1 MDSQASLSPDLRQ
14 LYTSE
19 TARIHDE
26 FTASGDGRA
35 ALYARSALIDSIAI
49 RLWQEL
55 IPPDIDG
62 PINFALVAL
71 GGYGRRWLFPH
82 SDVDLLFLHNGKD
95 TDEEKLK
102 PQIQRLSQE
111 LWDLRLK
118 LSPTTRSLS
127 ECDRFEPHNVEFA
140 ISLLDCRR
148 ICGDAKLF
156 ARLHDNLIPK
166 LVARESQH
174 IVKNLVDLTRVRHSK
189 FGNTVFHLE
198 PNVKDGPGGL
208 RDYNVSAWLSLLAVI
223 DKLRAWPDRNALLPV
238 AARDRMEAALDFLMS
253 VRCFLHLRHQRDDN
267 TLTWLAQEDAAVRK
281 IGAPD
286 GEIETPEDW
295 MRVYFSHARLIH
307 RVCVQLLEEIPT
319 SWPSLPRQFDK
330 IRARLS
336 NAEFSAA
343 DGLLSL
349 RQPSGIRDPE
359 MLLRAFL
366 FLAQHGLKFSTATE
380 YQIEQALPAVAALPP
395 RGAELWRF
403 LQVMFLEP
411 YAADALRA
419 MQALRVLNLFL
430 PELRGIE
437 ALVVRDY
444 SHRFTVDEHT
454 FAAIENLHALN
465 QSPSKWD
472 QRYAALLD
480 ELERP
485 ELLYLA
491 ILLHDT
497 GKGARGQDHVAA
509 SVAIAEECLERLDLD
524 PPDRETVLFLIRR
537 HLEMSAALRRD
548 IFEPETI
555 RAFAEKVETQERL
568 KMLCLLTH
576 ADVKAVNPEA
586 LTPWKAENIWQIYI
600 ATANYLN
607 RTADERV
614 HVEAGGENLAQ
625 LHNLAPRAGMKLKG
639 FLEGMPLRYLR
650 THSAE
655 EVLAHVAM
663 ADNLRQDAVQL
674 NLRRGRNWYELTV
687 VTPDR
692 PLLFATMAGALAAWG
707 MNIVKAGAF
716 SNQAGTVVDTLY
728 FTDRFRTLELNLP
741 EWERFKRSVSDVLT
755 GNANLDRMLAE
766 RVRAEKKNPA
776 KVHVATK
783 ISFDD
788 TCSLHSTLIEVIAQD
803 RPGLLHRIASRF
815 ASAACNIEIA
825 LIDTEGQMAIDVF
838 YLTSAGAKLTPDRQA
853 RLRQI
858 LIEDL
863 SKD

>member
-1 MDSQASLSPDLRQ
+1 MDSQASLSPHLRQ
-14 LYTSE
+14 LYAAQ
-19 TARIHDE
+19 TARIRAE
-26 FTASGDGRA
+26 FTADGDGRA
-35 ALYARSALIDSIAI
+35 AIYGRSALIDSIAI
-49 RLWQEL
+49 QLWQEL
-55 IPPDIDG
+55 ISPDVDG
-62 PINFALVAL
+62 PIDFALVAL
-71 GGYGRRWLFPH
+71 GGYGRRWLFPY
-82 SDVDLLFLHNGKD
+82 SDLDLLFLHNGKD

-102 PQIQRLSQE
+102 PAIQRFSQE
-111 LWDLRLK
+111 FWDLRLK
-118 LSPTTRSLS
+118 ISPTTRSLS

-148 ICGDAKLF
+148 VCGDAKLF

-174 IVKNLVDLTRVRHSK
+174 IVKNLVDLTRSRHAK
-189 FGNTVFHLE
+189 FGSTVFHLE

-208 RDYNVSAWLSLLAVI
+208 RDYNVSVWLSLLAVI

-238 AARDRMEAALDFLMS
+238 AARERMEAALDFLMS

-267 TLTWLAQEDAAVRK
+267 TLTWLAQEEAAVRK

-286 GEIETPEDW
+286 GEIENPEDW
-295 MRVYFSHARLIH
+295 MRIYFNHARLIH
-307 RVCVQLLEEIPT
+307 RVCGQLLEEIPT
-319 SWPSLPRQFDK
+319 SWPSLPRQFEK

-366 FLAQHGLKFSTATE
+366 FLAQHGLQFSTATE
-380 YQIEQALPAVAALPP
+380 YQIEQALPSVAALPP

-454 FAAIENLHALN
+454 FTAIENLHLLN

-491 ILLHDT
+491 VLLHDT
-497 GKGARGQDHVAA
+497 GKGSRGQEHVAA
-509 SVAIAEECLERLDLD
+509 SVVIAEECLERLDLD

-625 LHNLAPRAGMKLKG
+625 LRNLAPRAGMKLKG
-639 FLEGMPLRYLR
+639 FLEGMPVRYLR
-650 THSAE
+650 SHSPE

-663 ADNLRQDAVQL
+663 AENLKQDPVQL

-716 SNQAGTVVDTLY
+716 SNQAGTVVDTFY

-755 GNANLDRMLAE
+755 GNSNLDRMLAE
-766 RVRAEKKNPA
+766 RIRAEKKTPA
-776 KVHVATK
+776 KVHVDTK
-783 ISFDD
+783 IAFDD
-788 TCSLHSTLIEVIAQD
+788 ACSTHSTLIEVIAQD

-815 ASAACNIEIA
+815 ASASCNIEIA

-838 YLTSAGAKLTPDRQA
+838 YLTFAGAKLAPDRQS
-853 RLRQI
+853 RLIHI
-858 LIEDL
+858 LVEDL
-863 SKD
+863 DQN

>member
-1 MDSQASLSPDLRQ
+1 MDSQATLSPDLRQ
-14 LYTSE
+14 LYAAE

-26 FTASGDGRA
+26 FAANGDGRA
-35 ALYARSALIDSIAI
+35 ALYARTALIDSIAI

-55 IPPDIDG
+55 ISPDVDG

-95 TDEEKLK
+95 ADEEKLK
-102 PQIQRLSQE
+102 PAIQRFSQE
-111 LWDLRLK
+111 FWDLRLK
-118 LSPTTRSLS
+118 ISPATRSLS
-127 ECDRFEPHNVEFA
+127 ECDHFEPHNVEFA

-174 IVKNLVDLTRVRHSK
+174 IVKNLVDLTRMRHAK

-208 RDYNVSAWLSLLAVI
+208 RDYNVAAWLSLLAVI

-238 AARDRMEAALDFLMS
+238 AARERMEAALDFLMS
-253 VRCFLHLRHQRDDN
+253 VRCFVHFRHQRDDN
-267 TLTWLAQEDAAVRK
+267 TLTWLAQEDAAIRK

-286 GEIETPEDW
+286 GEIENPEDW
-295 MRVYFSHARLIH
+295 MRIYFSHARLIH
-307 RVCVQLLEEIPT
+307 RVCAQLLEEIPT
-319 SWPSLPRQFDK
+319 SWPSLPRQFEK
-330 IRARLS
+330 IRARFS

-366 FLAQHGLKFSTATE
+366 FLAQHGLRFSTATE
-380 YQIEQALPAVAALPP
+380 YQIEQALPSVAALPP

-454 FAAIENLHALN
+454 FTAIENLHLLN

-491 ILLHDT
+491 VLLHDT

-586 LTPWKAENIWQIYI
+586 LTPWKAENIWQIYM

-650 THSAE
+650 THSPE

-663 ADNLRQDAVQL
+663 ADNLKQDPVQL
-674 NLRRGRNWYELTV
+674 DLRRGRNWYELTV

-716 SNQAGTVVDTLY
+716 SNQAGTVVDTFY

-741 EWERFKRSVSDVLT
+741 EWDRFKRSVSDVLR

-783 ISFDD
+783 ITFDD
-788 TCSLHSTLIEVIAQD
+788 SCSLHSTLIEVIAQD
-803 RPGLLHRIASRF
+803 RPGLLHRIASRL
-815 ASAACNIEIA
+815 ANAAANIEIA

-838 YLTSAGAKLTPDRQA
+838 YLTSAGAKLTPERQS
-853 RLRQI
+853 RLSQI
-858 LIEDL
+858 LMEDL

>member
-1 MDSQASLSPDLRQ
+1 MDSQAPLSPDLRQ
-14 LYTSE
+14 IYTSE

-26 FTASGDGRA
+26 FTASSDGRA
-35 ALYARSALIDSIAI
+35 ALYARTALIDSIAV
-49 RLWQEL
+49 RLWREL
-55 IPPDIDG
+55 VSPDIDG
-62 PINFALVAL
+62 PINFVLVAL
-71 GGYGRRWLFPH
+71 GGYGRRWLFPY
-82 SDVDLLFLHNGKD
+82 SDVDLLFLHNGKEA
-95 TDEEKLK
+95 DEEKLK
-102 PQIQRLSQE
+102 PAIQRFSQE
-111 LWDLRLK
+111 FWDLRLK
-118 LSPTTRSLS
+118 LSPATRSLS

-148 ICGDAKLF
+148 VCGDAKLF
-156 ARLHDNLIPK
+156 ARLHDNLIPR

-174 IVKNLVDLTRVRHSK
+174 IVKNLVDLTRVRHAK
-189 FGNTVFHLE
+189 FGDTVFHLE

-208 RDYNVSAWLSLLAVI
+208 RDYNVAGWLSLLAVI

-238 AARDRMEAALDFLMS
+238 AARHRMDAALDFLMS

-286 GEIETPEDW
+286 GEIETVEDW
-295 MRVYFSHARLIH
+295 MRIYFGHARLIH

-319 SWPSLPRQFDK
+319 SWPSLARQFDK

-349 RQPSGIRDPE
+349 RQPTGIRDPE

-380 YQIEQALPAVAALPP
+380 YHIEQALPSVAALPP
-395 RGAELWRF
+395 RGAEVWRF

-454 FAAIENLHALN
+454 FTAIENLHLLN

-497 GKGARGQDHVAA
+497 GKGARTQDHVAA
-509 SVAIAEECLERLDLD
+509 SIAIAEECLARLDLD

-537 HLEMSAALRRD
+537 HLEMSAVLRRD

-625 LHNLAPRAGMKLKG
+625 LRNLAPRAGMKLKG
-639 FLEGMPLRYLR
+639 FLEGLPLRYLR
-650 THSAE
+650 THSPE

-663 ADNLRQDAVQL
+663 VDTLKHDPVQL

-692 PLLFATMAGALAAWG
+692 PLLFATVAGALAAWG

-716 SNQAGTVVDTLY
+716 SNQAGTVVDTFY

-741 EWERFKRSVSDVLT
+741 EWERFKRSVSEVLT
-755 GNANLDRMLAE
+755 GKANLDRMLAE
-766 RVRAEKKNPA
+766 RVRAEKKTPA
-776 KVHVATK
+776 KVRVDTK
-783 ISFDD
+783 ITFDD
-788 TCSLHSTLIEVIAQD
+788 TCSPHSTLIEVIAQD

-815 ASAACNIEIA
+815 ASASCNIEIA

-838 YLTSAGAKLTPDRQA
+838 YLTSAGAKLTPDRQS
-853 RLRQI
+853 RLSQI
-858 LIEDL
+858 LLEDL

>member
-1 MDSQASLSPDLRQ
+1 
-14 LYTSE
+14 
-19 TARIHDE
+19 
-26 FTASGDGRA
+26 
-35 ALYARSALIDSIAI
+35 
-49 RLWQEL
+49 
-55 IPPDIDG
+55 
-62 PINFALVAL
+62 
-71 GGYGRRWLFPH
+71 
-82 SDVDLLFLHNGKD
+82 
-95 TDEEKLK
+95 
-102 PQIQRLSQE
+102 
-111 LWDLRLK
+111 
-118 LSPTTRSLS
+118 
-127 ECDRFEPHNVEFA
+127 
-140 ISLLDCRR
+140 
-148 ICGDAKLF
+148 
-156 ARLHDNLIPK
+156 
-166 LVARESQH
+166 
-174 IVKNLVDLTRVRHSK
+174 
-189 FGNTVFHLE
+189 
-198 PNVKDGPGGL
+198 
-208 RDYNVSAWLSLLAVI
+208 
-223 DKLRAWPDRNALLPV
+223 
-238 AARDRMEAALDFLMS
+238 
-253 VRCFLHLRHQRDDN
+253 
-267 TLTWLAQEDAAVRK
+267 
-281 IGAPD
+281 
-286 GEIETPEDW
+286 
-295 MRVYFSHARLIH
+295 
-307 RVCVQLLEEIPT
+307 
-319 SWPSLPRQFDK
+319 
-330 IRARLS
+330 
-336 NAEFSAA
+336 
-343 DGLLSL
+343 
-349 RQPSGIRDPE
+349 
-359 MLLRAFL
+359 
-366 FLAQHGLKFSTATE
+366 
-380 YQIEQALPAVAALPP
+380 
-395 RGAELWRF
+395 
-403 LQVMFLEP
+403 
-411 YAADALRA
+411 
-419 MQALRVLNLFL
+419 
-430 PELRGIE
+430 
-437 ALVVRDY
+437 
-444 SHRFTVDEHT
+444 
-454 FAAIENLHALN
+454 
-465 QSPSKWD
+465 
-472 QRYAALLD
+472 
-480 ELERP
+480 
-485 ELLYLA
+485 
-491 ILLHDT
+491 
-497 GKGARGQDHVAA
+497 VAA
-509 SVAIAEECLERLDLD
+509 SVDIAEECLARLDLD
-524 PPDRETVLFLIRR
+524 PPDREIVLFLIRR
-537 HLEMSAALRRD
+537 HMEMSAALRRD

-555 RAFAEKVETQERL
+555 RVFAEKVETQERL